1 MSCSVLRVRFAR
13 GDMHM
18 LLGVVW
24 LVWCGILSALYLG
37 ERGAGS
43 MLRVVRRL
51 GSSTVPGRRADLRA
65 PKCGT
70 TKPRC
75 GPARPV
81 RHPQRG
87 GEKGSGIVRS
97 PLRQILVGEEKERE
111 ENERGEYTPAQ
122 RVSYTPA
129 QRVSCIRIP

>member
-75 GPARPV
+75 RV
-81 RHPQRG
+81 LRG
-87 GEKGSGIVRS
+87 LSATLNVAGRKALASSAASFV
-97 PLRQILVGEEKERE
+97 K
-111 ENERGEYTPAQ
+111 Y
-122 RVSYTPA
+122 
-129 QRVSCIRIP
+129 

>member
-1 MSCSVLRVRFAR
+1 MSCSCCVRFAR

-75 GPARPV
+75 GPATCEACPPPSTRAGRKALASSAARFV
-81 RHPQRG
+81 
-87 GEKGSGIVRS
+87 K
-97 PLRQILVGEEKERE
+97 
-111 ENERGEYTPAQ
+111 Y
-122 RVSYTPA
+122 
-129 QRVSCIRIP
+129 

>member
-43 MLRVVRRL
+43 MLEHDAAGRTTPRL
-51 GSSTVPGRRADLRA
+51 VDGSRAQGGPPCSEMWYYEA
-65 PKCGT
+65 EMS
-70 TKPRC
+70 

-97 PLRQILVGEEKERE
+97 QLRQILVGRK
-111 ENERGEYTPAQ
+111 GEG
-122 RVSYTPA
+122 RK
-129 QRVSCIRIP
+129 

>member
-43 MLRVVRRL
+43 MLEHDAAGRTTPRL
-51 GSSTVPGRRADLRA
+51 VDGTRAQGGPPCSEMWYYEAEMWSCEACPPPSTW
-65 PKCGT
+65 
-70 TKPRC
+70 
-75 GPARPV
+75 
-81 RHPQRG
+81 
-87 GEKGSGIVRS
+87 
-97 PLRQILVGEEKERE
+97 
-111 ENERGEYTPAQ
+111 RGERLWHRPQPASSNTS
-122 RVSYTPA
+122 RG
-129 QRVSCIRIP
+129 RKGEGRK

>member
-1 MSCSVLRVRFAR
+1 MLCTWEGSVLRVRFAR

-51 GSSTVPGRRADLRA
+51 GSSTVYPGAGRTSVLRNVVLRSRDVVLRGLSA
-65 PKCGT
+65 TLNVAGRKALASSA
-70 TKPRC
+70 
-75 GPARPV
+75 ARFV
-81 RHPQRG
+81 
-87 GEKGSGIVRS
+87 K
-97 PLRQILVGEEKERE
+97 
-111 ENERGEYTPAQ
+111 Y
-122 RVSYTPA
+122 
-129 QRVSCIRIP
+129 